1 MPAIL
6 EIAGIYCS
14 TVCISFGRKVTKS
27 PWQRAVRKAEVDIGN
42 FDIASAD
49 FIEPY
54 YGYTLMSHT
63 SDLLKHFEIYMYM
76 KETLNSSSSDQ
87 MYR

>member
-1 MPAIL
+1 M
-6 EIAGIYCS
+6 
-14 TVCISFGRKVTKS
+14 
-27 PWQRAVRKAEVDIGN
+27 RKAEVDIGS

-54 YGYTLMSHT
+54 YGYTLKSHT
-63 SDLLKHFEIYMYM
+63 SDLLKHSEIYMYM
-76 KETLNSSSSDQ
+76 KETLHSSSSGQ